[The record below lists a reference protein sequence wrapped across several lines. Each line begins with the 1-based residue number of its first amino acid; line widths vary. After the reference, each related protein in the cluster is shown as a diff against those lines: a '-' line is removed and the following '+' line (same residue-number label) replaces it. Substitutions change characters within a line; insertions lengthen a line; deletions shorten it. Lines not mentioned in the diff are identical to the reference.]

1 MNREWTVMVYMAGD
15 NNLDNQ
21 GMPDLYEMKRAGS
34 TDEVAILAQFDRA
47 GTNKPTH
54 RYFLKHWGEPG
65 HDKVFKDI
73 VDTLPEG
80 NTGSPDELTDFIRW
94 GIDFAPA
101 EKYMVI
107 IWAHGTGAYDEDIYY
122 SDDDTMR
129 SNIKRHGVFRP
140 AFANQ
145 KVAIENAHTSII
157 ADGLSTED
165 PPLLMTAIAPD
176 DTNKDLLD
184 NVELKN
190 ALNAVGQQ
198 IDILGM
204 DACLMSMAE
213 VCYQVRESVT
223 FTVASEA
230 EQDLD
235 GWPYEGFLSRLV
247 DDPTMSPRQLAETI
261 VNEYEMK
268 YGEVE
273 DAAAT
278 LAACDIRSP
287 LIDDLVEQTEEL
299 ASLLNERFDANL
311 DAILLARHRCWENEL
326 IESVDL
332 SDFCK
337 VLRSKTDDADVKAL
351 CKSIIDFIKEAQ
363 EGEEERFVVKETRVG
378 TDVHFTRGLGIYFPL
393 TEVSPLYRHLDMTKT
408 GAPSWSDFIER
419 FVAET
424 ATEEEEEEEEDE

>member
-1 MNREWTVMVYMAGD
+1 MSRDWTVMVYMAGD

-47 GTNKPTH
+47 GTGNLTH
-54 RYFLKHWGEPG
+54 RYFLRHWGEPG
-65 HDKVFKDI
+65 HDKLFKDI

-80 NTGSPDELTDFIRW
+80 NTGSPEELTDFIKW
-94 GIDFAPA
+94 GIEFAPA

-122 SDDDTMR
+122 ADDDTMR
-129 SNIKRHGVFRP
+129 PNIKRHGVFRP

-145 KVAIENAHTSII
+145 PVTLEHSHASIT
-157 ADGLSTED
+157 ADALSAND

-184 NVELKN
+184 NVELKK
-190 ALNAVGQQ
+190 ALNDAVDAVGKR

-213 VCYQVRESVT
+213 VCYQIRESVD

-247 DDPTMSPRQLAETI
+247 DDPAMSPRQLAETI

-268 YGEVE
+268 YGEVVN
-273 DAAAT
+273 AAAT

-287 LIDDLVEQTEEL
+287 LIDDLVEKTEAL
-299 ASLLNERFDANL
+299 ASMLKERFDSIE
-311 DAILLARHRCWENEL
+311 DAVLLARHRCWENEL

-337 VLRSKTDDADVKAL
+337 VLRSKTGDAEVKAL
-351 CKSIIDFIKEAQ
+351 CTDIVEFIKEAQ
-363 EGEEERFVVKETRVG
+363 EGDEERFIVKETRVG
-378 TDVHFTRGLGIYFPL
+378 SDVRFTRGLGIYFPL

-424 ATEEEEEEEEDE
+424 APEEDD